1 MFGGVSTCSPVPT
14 ASAHHTGVYS
24 TSAWGHWQLL
34 LVTSDRLIPRAF
46 QDESLKDFTL
56 LTEFMRKMQRKKW
69 KLRSIWREGDKLCF
83 PWKPASLPTGYC
95 CWAGM
100 GMKSL
105 TWGTAGFECKSVQF
119 SLQSCLGIFD
129 QITDQTPWNWGE
141 FHHWRDGMRS
151 VWAGFDTSAD
161 AVYSVNSLSCSGR
174 GTLWEIMHTKNSS
187 LEVQPEGFPVIW
199 IPMQKYSTWRKH
211 MEEKQLF
218 ENLNSIN

>member
-1 MFGGVSTCSPVPT
+1 MKAQEHMERRIQAVLSLK
-14 ASAHHTGVYS
+14 
-24 TSAWGHWQLL
+24 TSITSNRVLL
-34 LVTSDRLIPRAF
+34 LGWDGNEVTHL
-46 QDESLKDFTL
+46 
-56 LTEFMRKMQRKKW
+56 
-69 KLRSIWREGDKLCF
+69 GD
-83 PWKPASLPTGYC
+83 
-95 CWAGM
+95 CWDGM
-100 GMKSL
+100 
-105 TWGTAGFECKSVQF
+105 KSVQF
-119 SLQSCLGIFD
+119 SLQSCVGIFD
-129 QITDQTPWNWGE
+129 QITDQSPWNWGE
-141 FHHWRDGMRS
+141 FHHWRGGRRS